1 MNVSSFADKDQF
13 HIFNSDQKL
22 LVTSFRI
29 WVSKFV
35 EMNAQ
40 ALSKNEQMMHQ
51 ILKTR
56 WLSAKANAT
65 GVSVLEETIEESTE
79 TGF

>member
-1 MNVSSFADKDQF
+1 
-13 HIFNSDQKL
+13 
-22 LVTSFRI
+22 
-29 WVSKFV
+29 
-35 EMNAQ
+35 MNAQ
-40 ALSKNEQMMHQ
+40 ALSKNEQTMHQ
-51 ILKTR
+51 VLKNR